1 MKPCVTAAPELWKG
15 AVSDEVL
22 GGGDA
27 FPQSS
32 GRGPFLMRCW
42 GVVMRFLHAR
52 LGAVAVE
59 GGGRARHAGA
69 LLLKL
74 SIWLP

>member
-15 AVSDEVL
+15 AGSDEVL

-27 FPQSS
+27 FPSRTPRR
-32 GRGPFLMRCW
+32 RG
-42 GVVMRFLHAR
+42 
-52 LGAVAVE
+52 
-59 GGGRARHAGA
+59 GGGRRQSAAAGA